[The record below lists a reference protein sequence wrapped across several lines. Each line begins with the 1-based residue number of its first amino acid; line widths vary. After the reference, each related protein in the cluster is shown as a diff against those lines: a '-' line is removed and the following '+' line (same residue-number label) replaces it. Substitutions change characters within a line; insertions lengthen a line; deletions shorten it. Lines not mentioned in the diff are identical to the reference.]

1 VNTKTHNVS
10 SSRTVFSNVITMDY
24 RPKLFCDIRKT
35 FTQISIGL
43 AIGTASDK
51 FHQRCCASTSD
62 WL

>member
-1 VNTKTHNVS
+1 
-10 SSRTVFSNVITMDY
+10 MDY